1 MRPGAAVRGGAKWR
15 AVGQTRTGRERGD
28 RAAPLP
34 GDHHPLR
41 YTDGVSSAHHGPATE
56 LTVFEDRA
64 QAPRDLRTRAELA
77 ERGFTRLGEP
87 AGLLRGAAGLEPLYS
102 TSEAR
107 RLKGD
112 TWPRAVRQPPATTAT
127 TATTA
132 ARGSPDDFGVARSRP
147 RPARRPAGAL
157 LGQPE
162 RAVGRPDDPQ
172 RWLAELFREGFVVLD
187 TETTGLSTR
196 DEIIEIAAVHSS
208 GEVLLETKVWPHAG
222 RVPSAATRVHGYT
235 IEDLRGAPAW
245 PDVIGELERAVEGHR
260 VFAWNAPFDERM
272 VAQSARHWRLHNGV
286 TGFECA
292 MRAYSM
298 TRGLGGALR
307 LERAAQVEGVLVQ
320 RQSHTSLDDAR
331 LTLAV
336 LQRLRRVA
344 SGKA

>member
-1 MRPGAAVRGGAKWR
+1 MVEEP
-15 AVGQTRTGRERGD
+15 TGRPARSGRLPLVMDVQAGMAADLPVIVER
-28 RAAPLP
+28 
-34 GDHHPLR
+34 
-41 YTDGVSSAHHGPATE
+41 T
-56 LTVFEDRA
+56 
-64 QAPRDLRTRAELA
+64 QAPRDLRTRDELA
-77 ERGFTRLGEP
+77 ARGFTALGRP
-87 AGLLRGAAGLEPLYS
+87 LALLRGEAGLEPLYS

-112 TWPRAVRQPPATTAT
+112 TWPRATRQAPMGYEPSGQPDEPRSAPPETARRG
-127 TATTA
+127 TA
-132 ARGSPDDFGVARSRP
+132 AGATPVRHSRT
-147 RPARRPAGAL
+147 RLQAGAL
-157 LGQPE
+157 LGKPE

-196 DEIIEIAAVHSS
+196 DEIIEIAAVDSS
-208 GEVLLETKVWPHAG
+208 GTVLLETKVWPHSG
-222 RVPSAATRVHGYT
+222 NVPSASTRVHGYT
-235 IEDLRGAPAW
+235 LDDLRGAPTW
-245 PDVIGELERAVEGHR
+245 PDVLGALERAVEGRR

-272 VAQSARHWRLHNGV
+272 VAQSTRRWRLNNAV

-292 MRAYSM
+292 MRAYST
-298 TRGLGGALR
+298 TRGLGGSMR

-344 SGKA
+344 AGRA

>member
-1 MRPGAAVRGGAKWR
+1 MDAQGSTAADLPVI
-15 AVGQTRTGRERGD
+15 VERT
-28 RAAPLP
+28 
-34 GDHHPLR
+34 
-41 YTDGVSSAHHGPATE
+41 
-56 LTVFEDRA
+56 
-64 QAPRDLRTRAELA
+64 QAPRDLRTRGELA
-77 ERGFTRLGEP
+77 ARGFTTLGRP
-87 AGLLRGAAGLEPLYS
+87 LALLRGEAGLEPLFS

-112 TWPRAVRQPPATTAT
+112 TWPRGTRQAPLGYEAAGRPEGYRSTPHEAA
-127 TATTA
+127 ARRTA
-132 ARGSPDDFGVARSRP
+132 AGTTPVRP
-147 RPARRPAGAL
+147 RQTRPQGGAL
-157 LGQPE
+157 LGRPE

-196 DEIIEIAAVHSS
+196 DEIIEIAAVDSS
-208 GEVLLETKVWPHAG
+208 GTVLLETKVWPHSG
-222 RVPSAATRVHGYT
+222 NVPSASTRVHGYT
-235 IEDLRGAPAW
+235 IEDLRGAPTW
-245 PDVIGELERAVEGHR
+245 PDVLGALERAVEGRR

-272 VAQSARHWRLHNGV
+272 VAQSARRWRLHNAV

-292 MRAYSM
+292 MRAYST
-298 TRGLGGALR
+298 TRGLGGSMR

-344 SGKA
+344 AGRA